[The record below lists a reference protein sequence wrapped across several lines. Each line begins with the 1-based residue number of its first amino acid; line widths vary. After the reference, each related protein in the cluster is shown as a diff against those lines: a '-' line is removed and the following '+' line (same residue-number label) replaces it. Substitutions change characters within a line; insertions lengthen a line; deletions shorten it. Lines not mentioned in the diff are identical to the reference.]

1 MRIKPNDDIG
11 NNVISYDDYVNLRQ
25 NNIFLTR
32 TIYNDEIEDTIK
44 EEEPEKLNIDHKS
57 VESSLIILNN
67 PIRNGKCKR
76 PGVRKKVR

>member
-1 MRIKPNDDIG
+1 MRIKPNDDIK

-32 TIYNDEIEDTIK
+32 TIYNDEVEDTIK
-44 EEEPEKLNIDHKS
+44 DDEPEKLNIDHKS

-67 PIRNGKCKR
+67 PIHNGKCEQPR
-76 PGVRKKVR
+76 VHKKFR